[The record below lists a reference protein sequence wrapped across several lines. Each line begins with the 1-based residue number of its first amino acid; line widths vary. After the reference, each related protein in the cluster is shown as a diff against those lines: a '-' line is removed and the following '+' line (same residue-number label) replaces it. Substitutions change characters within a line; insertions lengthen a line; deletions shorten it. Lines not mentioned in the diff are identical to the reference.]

1 MPHLSPVPW
10 RIFERWI
17 VSQGCRLIK
26 TKSGHK
32 AYARAGMIRPVI
44 FSTSGRDVPVHVIKN
59 NLRILGV
66 ETEEFLRDIGKA

>member
-1 MPHLSPVPW
+1 
-10 RIFERWI
+10 
-17 VSQGCRLIK
+17 
-26 TKSGHK
+26 
-32 AYARAGMIRPVI
+32 MIRPVI